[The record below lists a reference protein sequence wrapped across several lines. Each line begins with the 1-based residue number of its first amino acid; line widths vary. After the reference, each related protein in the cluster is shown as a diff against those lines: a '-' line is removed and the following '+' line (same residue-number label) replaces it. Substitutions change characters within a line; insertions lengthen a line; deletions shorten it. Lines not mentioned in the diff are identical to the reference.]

1 MSRFVLRC
9 LNLSGYELL
18 QLLFDILEIEK
29 KRVIFITLYMI
40 TFLVTK
46 RNNNMNFDYLF
57 VIISSLLVI
66 YVHFVI
72 SVSDYI
78 MN

>member
-1 MSRFVLRC
+1 
-9 LNLSGYELL
+9 
-18 QLLFDILEIEK
+18 
-29 KRVIFITLYMI
+29 
-40 TFLVTK
+40 
-46 RNNNMNFDYLF
+46 MNFDYLF
-57 VIISSLLVI
+57 VIISSLLII